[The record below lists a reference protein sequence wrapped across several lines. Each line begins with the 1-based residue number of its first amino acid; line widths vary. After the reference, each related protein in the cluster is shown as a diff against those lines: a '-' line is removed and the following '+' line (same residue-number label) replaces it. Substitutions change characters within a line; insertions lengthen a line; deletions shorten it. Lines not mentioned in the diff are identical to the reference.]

1 MSSTL
6 RPLLD
11 RIARS
16 PVPRAAAMAFALI
29 FILARWDPVTGY
41 TSLMRFGE
49 KFADRRLPV
58 LQTLPIAPS
67 RGDGYD
73 GQFYAQIAV
82 QPNVTDPALAHALDK
97 PSYRPR
103 RILVP
108 VLAHLLGGGNPWFVL
123 QAYALLHAASWLALA
138 VVLWRLLPPLNWRA
152 TAGWAGAV
160 LGTGAL
166 DSMRMTLTDLPA
178 ALFLVLAAMAVERG
192 RPVLAGCAA
201 LAAGLTREVSLLG
214 ALLLRWGP
222 APSPLRTFVLRA
234 VATGPVL
241 LWCAWLA
248 WRLPGFVGHEGNL
261 NWPGFA
267 FAQEWWRQLNLLLG
281 GRYDS
286 QWLYCVLAGPA
297 LAAQSVY
304 LLRQW
309 RDFTSNPWIAL
320 GLPFAVLFWLIGT
333 DPWLDYR
340 AVARDCLPMTIV
352 FNLHW
357 ARRPEASPWWL
368 LANLPVIDGLQRMT
382 WTS

>member
-1 MSSTL
+1 MNSAL
-6 RPLLD
+6 RQFLD
-11 RIARS
+11 RAGRS
-16 PVPRAAAMAFALI
+16 PLPRLAAIAFALI
-29 FILARWDPVTGY
+29 FLLARWDPVTGY

-49 KFADRRLPV
+49 KFADRRLPQ
-58 LQTLPIAPS
+58 LQGLPIAPS

-73 GQFYAQIAV
+73 GQFYAQVAV
-82 QPNVTDPALAHALDK
+82 QPRVTDPALVHALDK

-108 VLAHLLGGGNPWFVL
+108 VLAHLFGAGHPWLVL
-123 QAYALLHAASWLALA
+123 HVYALLHVVAWLALA
-138 VVLWRLLPPLNWRA
+138 IVLWRLLPLPGWRA

-178 ALFLVLAAMAVERG
+178 ALFLVLAALAIERG
-192 RPVLAGCAA
+192 RPLLAAVMA
-201 LAAGLTREVSLLG
+201 LAAGFTREVSLLA
-214 ALLLRWGP
+214 ALLVRAETPG
-222 APSPLRTFVLRA
+222 RTFWLRA
-234 VATGPVL
+234 AATGPVL

-248 WRLPGFVGHEGNL
+248 WQLPGVVGHEGNL
-261 NWPGFA
+261 DWPGLA
-267 FAQEWWRQLNLLLG
+267 FAREWWRQLSLLLG

-297 LAAQSVY
+297 LAAQSIYV
-304 LLRQW
+304 LRRW
-309 RDFTSNPWIAL
+309 RDFTGSPWVAL

-333 DPWLDYR
+333 DPWIDYR

-352 FNLHW
+352 FNVLW
-357 ARRPEASPWWL
+357 ARRADASPWWL

-382 WTS
+382 WPS